1 MPLPADLSQGDVA
14 ELSLTNGDRD
24 VVGVIETDAQ
34 AIDGYLI
41 ALEPVNDRD
50 DDPVFVPN
58 DDLHLRLSAKRVTF
72 RIDEVVKVRHFGGLS
87 GFASYDLSPHL
98 PQAVE
103 DAVKDIIDG
112 NAGGNGGSA

>member
-1 MPLPADLSQGDVA
+1 MPLPADLSQGDVV

-24 VVGVIETDAQ
+24 VAGVIETDQ
-34 AIDGYLI
+34 TSIDGYI
-41 ALEPVNDRD
+41 ITLEPVGSVD

-72 RIDEVVKVRHFGGLS
+72 LTDEVVKVRHFGGLS
-87 GFASYDLSPHL
+87 GFASYDLSPDL

-112 NAGGNGGSA
+112 GNGGSA